1 MKEVVIHSDGA
12 CRGNPGPGGW
22 AVVLS
27 SGERRK
33 ELSGGVPATTNN
45 RMELQ
50 AAIEGL
56 AALREPCQVEF
67 FTDSKYVQNG
77 ISSWLAG
84 WKRNGWRT
92 KAKQPVKNADLWRA
106 LDSAAARHR
115 ITWRWLKGHAGH
127 AANERCD
134 ALANEAIDRIQREFT
149 REQLRASLRDFNAT
163 NAAEPAA
170 TLL

>member
-1 MKEVVIHSDGA
+1 M
-12 CRGNPGPGGW
+12 
-22 AVVLS
+22 
-27 SGERRK
+27 
-33 ELSGGVPATTNN
+33 PATTNN

-56 AALREPCQVEF
+56 AALTEPCAVEF

-77 ISSWLAG
+77 ISTWLAG

-115 ITWRWLKGHAGH
+115 IQWRWLKGHAGH
-127 AANERCD
+127 EANERCD
-134 ALANEAIDRIQREFT
+134 VLANAAIDRIQREFT
-149 REQLRASLRDFNAT
+149 REQLRASLRDFIAT
-163 NAAEPAA
+163 TSPEPAA